1 MTRRLV
7 AYFFR
12 GLVLLAPL
20 AVTVYVSVVLFQ
32 AIDGWLG
39 LSIPGVGFV
48 ATLLFI
54 TLVGLLGRT
63 CSRAAPYPSSTPCSR
78 SCPS

>member
-54 TLVGLLGRT
+54 TLVGLLGSNLLTRGAV
-63 CSRAAPYPSSTPCSR
+63 SVFDACSR
-78 SCPS
+78 SCRS

>member
-20 AVTVYVSVVLFQ
+20 AVTVYVCWWLFRSV
-32 AIDGWLG
+32 DGWLG
-39 LSIPGVGFV
+39 ISIS
-48 ATLLFI
+48 TWQ
-54 TLVGLLGRT
+54 
-63 CSRAAPYPSSTPCSR
+63 PS
-78 SCPS
+78 

>member
-20 AVTVYVSVVLFQ
+20 AVTLYVTIWLFQ
-32 AIDGWLG
+32 VIDGWLG
-39 LSIPGVGFV
+39 LPIPSFMDRR
-48 ATLLFI
+48 AT
-54 TLVGLLGRT
+54 
-63 CSRAAPYPSSTPCSR
+63 
-78 SCPS
+78 